1 MFRNKTAKRTIKK
14 PTACAGPVTDIS
26 GVVVVSSGGNGNTV
40 ERNSN
45 VLSTENALSAL
56 LDAESKVAVHRPW
69 LRLERGLRMRL
80 MRAYVDKQTELSQP
94 ERVDMLFALVEA
106 LDRKMLNS
114 KSQITYNQEAGEIV
128 EINAMKIIRPAEGK
142 ITFRIE
148 PPNRSTKKARRPSSD
163 ED

>member
-1 MFRNKTAKRTIKK
+1 
-14 PTACAGPVTDIS
+14 
-26 GVVVVSSGGNGNTV
+26 
-40 ERNSN
+40 
-45 VLSTENALSAL
+45 
-56 LDAESKVAVHRPW
+56 
-69 LRLERGLRMRL
+69 MRL

-128 EINAMKIIRPAEGK
+128 EINALKIIRPAEGK